1 MITYGL
7 LDQSVLLFGSRRQSG
22 MTAAEEREVRLV
34 RHRISFPAKM
44 VVFTEGE
51 PAVAVYRVTDGIA
64 VRYKMM
70 SDGRRQIVSFALSGD
85 FLTPPFSDRHP
96 CSVEAIGEVKADQFL
111 RRPFIEFLWSHP
123 ATLFQ
128 IIEANLKE
136 TNAAREHMLLLGR
149 GTAEEKFVEFVIN
162 WRARIGRKG
171 ALANLVPLPMSRTDI
186 ADYLGLTIETVS
198 RLLTKLEREKI
209 IRVIPEG
216 LQLMGPAER
225 PFLFEKR
232 CEILSEILS

>member
-1 MITYGL
+1 
-7 LDQSVLLFGSRRQSG
+7 
-22 MTAAEEREVRLV
+22 MTAAEQRGVSLV

-51 PAVAVYRVTDGIA
+51 PAVAVYKVTHGIA

-70 SDGRRQIVSFALSGD
+70 ADGRRQIISFALSGD
-85 FLTPPFSDRHP
+85 FLATPFSDRHS

-111 RRPFIEFLWSHP
+111 RGPFIEFLRSHP
-123 ATLFQ
+123 ASLFQ
-128 IIEANLKE
+128 IIEANLQE
-136 TNAAREHMLLLGR
+136 TNAAREQMLLLGQ

-198 RLLTKLEREKI
+198 RLLTKLERANVV
-209 IRVIPEG
+209 RVIPEG

-225 PFLFEKR
+225 PFLLERR
-232 CEILSEILS
+232 CEILLEVLS